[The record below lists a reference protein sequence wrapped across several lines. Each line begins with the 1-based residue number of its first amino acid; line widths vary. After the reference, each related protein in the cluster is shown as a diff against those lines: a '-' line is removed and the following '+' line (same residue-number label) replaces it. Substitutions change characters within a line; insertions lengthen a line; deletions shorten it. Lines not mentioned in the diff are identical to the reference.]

1 MHGETL
7 LGSGRHDV
15 WRQAGCPQHVLDPR
29 GAELSVLGAAERTVG
44 GFAVPADGLRGMQI
58 LERAF
63 GAVRIRVCRVT
74 GGGLSLSAPEGTVS
88 LHGVRRGRLALRGGE
103 APFELTAKHA
113 LLMSGTEATVA
124 VLRPVELVS
133 VSLPASHNGVAPG
146 VRRVSGNRALIGGVL
161 SFAADVAGAPVREDA
176 VQDAHIEALL
186 GDMVARLAAEGDV
199 QDAPEPLRQ
208 ATAAILRAYPDPH
221 LGSRRIAEA
230 ANLSVRQ
237 LERLFRAQGTSIAA
251 EVRRVRIDAAVRLIA
266 DDPAGSS
273 SIDEIARR
281 IGFSGGSSLARAMV
295 REGLPAP
302 SALRKANHH

>member
-1 MHGETL
+1 
-7 LGSGRHDV
+7 
-15 WRQAGCPQHVLDPR
+15 
-29 GAELSVLGAAERTVG
+29 
-44 GFAVPADGLRGMQI
+44 MQI

-63 GAVRIRVCRVT
+63 GVVRIRVCRVT

-103 APFELTAKHA
+103 TPFELTAKHA
-113 LLMSGTEATVA
+113 LLMSGTEATLA

-133 VSLPASHNGVAPG
+133 VSLPALPASHHGVAPG
-146 VRRVSGNRALIGGVL
+146 VRRVSGNRALVRGVL

-186 GDMVARLAAEGDV
+186 GDMIARLAAEGDV

-208 ATAAILRAYPDPH
+208 ATAAILRAYPDPD